1 MGRLAGN
8 WDGELAAP
16 IADCWR
22 HPINRRPITRG
33 QLYGYIVIEE
43 QSASK
48 PARVISHKS
57 IWMSCKVL
65 NCFTFFRRWSCK
77 LVHPEPHKSQ
87 RGCDNLH
94 KICTNTL
101 DSRVLGLYRIPDPI
115 RGSAA
120 AWTLPHSGVD
130 WNFKR
135 SIDNKVLGRDVFPFF
150 ILVDPITSPLP
161 HFIDNLCRQFPLPHL
176 YFFLLFLCLGLST
189 GFQQF
194 FFGELKS
201 SRTWKQVES
210 ITWLRLEDSQV
221 QVLLTF
227 TIPHCYSINYWSDL
241 LMTSCFE

>member
-1 MGRLAGN
+1 MQKGDYMGRLAGN

-16 IADCWR
+16 IADCWQ

-150 ILVDPITSPLP
+150 LFWWTPS
-161 HFIDNLCRQFPLPHL
+161 H
-176 YFFLLFLCLGLST
+176 LLFHT
-189 GFQQF
+189 
-194 FFGELKS
+194 
-201 SRTWKQVES
+201 
-210 ITWLRLEDSQV
+210 
-221 QVLLTF
+221 LLTISADSF
-227 TIPHCYSINYWSDL
+227 RSLICTFSYCSFVWDFRLGSSSSFSVSLKL
-241 LMTSCFE
+241 LELENK